1 MDRHEQPMTA
11 STPIRVVAVDDHVI
25 LRSGIRLLLLTLD
38 DIELVGEAHD
48 GEEAL
53 RLCDAL
59 RPDVVLMDMVMPGM
73 DGAATTRAI
82 KQRHPQVQVVIL
94 SSFADSD
101 LVSKATQA
109 GAAAYLLKGATRQEL
124 AEAIRSAHA
133 GVQLLGISAPATT
146 GQTVRPAQ
154 PEPSGDLSERQ
165 REVLALVAQG
175 LSNKEIAVR
184 LVLSPYT
191 VRFHISEILEK
202 IGASTRAEAAA
213 IAIQRHLLD

>member
-1 MDRHEQPMTA
+1 M
-11 STPIRVVAVDDHVI
+11 
-25 LRSGIRLLLLTLD
+25 
-38 DIELVGEAHD
+38 
-48 GEEAL
+48 
-53 RLCDAL
+53 
-59 RPDVVLMDMVMPGM
+59 
-73 DGAATTRAI
+73 
-82 KQRHPQVQVVIL
+82 QVVVL
-94 SSFADSD
+94 SSFADAD

-133 GVQLLGISAPATT
+133 GVQRLGISAPAKT
-146 GQTVRPAQ
+146 GQAARPAQ
-154 PEPSGDLSERQ
+154 PEPLGDLSERQ

-175 LSNKEIAVR
+175 LSNKEIAAR
-184 LVLSPYT
+184 LMLSPYT

>member
-1 MDRHEQPMTA
+1 MIA
-11 STPIRVVAVDDHVI
+11 STPIRVIAVDDHVI
-25 LRSGIRLLLLTLD
+25 LRSGIRLLLMTLD

-82 KQRHPQVQVVIL
+82 KQRHPHVQVVIL
-94 SSFADSD
+94 SSFADPD
-101 LVSKATQA
+101 FVSKATQA
-109 GAAAYLLKGATRQEL
+109 GASGYLLKGATRQEL
-124 AEAIRSAHA
+124 AEAIYAAHA
-133 GVQLLGISAPATT
+133 GEFAIGAGVGQKSLEAVFRMPSET
-146 GQTVRPAQ
+146 G
-154 PEPSGDLSERQ
+154 SDLTERQ
-165 REVLALVAQG
+165 RQVLALVAQG

>member
-1 MDRHEQPMTA
+1 MTA
-11 STPIRVVAVDDHVI
+11 STPIRVIAVDDHVI

-82 KQRHPQVQVVIL
+82 KQRHPQVQIVVL
-94 SSFADSD
+94 SSFADPD

-109 GAAAYLLKGATRQEL
+109 GVSGYLLKGATRQEL
-124 AEAIRSAHA
+124 AEAIRAAHA
-133 GVQLLGISAPATT
+133 GEFAIGASVGQKSREAILRMPPET
-146 GQTVRPAQ
+146 G
-154 PEPSGDLSERQ
+154 SDLTERQ

-175 LSNKEIAVR
+175 LSNKEIAER

-191 VRFHISEILEK
+191 VRFHVSEILEK